1 MSVQEKYT
9 EEEWFL
15 LKTTPSLVGS
25 AMAGAGNSGIMGTM
39 KEAMANVR
47 SIMEANNEYPENP
60 LIGSIVQKPAS
71 REEAKEMAGDYK
83 ERLMSRMQE
92 NNVKKAEELA
102 ELTISDV
109 EAACALLDERED
121 ADVAMEYK
129 NWVFGIA
136 IKVAE
141 AAKEGGFLG
150 FGGTQVSEGEQA
162 LLERLKTTLCL
173 DEAV

>member
-15 LKTTPSLVGS
+15 IKTTPSLVGS
-25 AMAGAGNSGIMGTM
+25 AVAGAGNSGIMGTM

-47 SIMEANNEYPENP
+47 SIMEANDEYAENP
-60 LIGSIVQKPAS
+60 LIGAIVHKPAS
-71 REEAKEMAGDYK
+71 REEAKEMASDYK
-83 ERLMSRMQE
+83 ERLMDRMKE
-92 NNVKKAEELA
+92 NNVTKADELA
-102 ELTISDV
+102 ELSLVDV
-109 EAACALLDERED
+109 EAACMLVEERED
-121 ADVAMEYK
+121 LEVALEYK
-129 NWVFGIA
+129 NWVFGIG

-150 FGGTQVSEGEQA
+150 FGGTQVSENEQA
-162 LLERLKTTLCL
+162 FLERLKVALCI